1 MPHGLFLV
9 ADGQHRIFATESGK
23 VTGSTAAVTV
33 GDDCTDFQFGGS
45 LYRLF
50 GQERS
55 HVVAVLVQRNT
66 DIVVRQLVFLRLGGN
81 LGHRLHRF
89 YRILSIGGFTTQH
102 QGIRTIIDGIGN
114 VRYLRTGGTR
124 IGNHG
129 MKHLCGNNHRLLGKN
144 TLADEHTLDA
154 RNTFLRNFNTEVTAS
169 YHHTVGYFQDFID
182 IINAFLVLNLSNNT
196 DIAVM
201 SVKNRLDVEYILLIA
216 HKGVGNEVY
225 VLLNSIKDI
234 GAVLLSQRRQID
246 ADAGNVDALAAAQS
260 SLILYFAEQVVGG
273 LLYNNQLQVTVINKD
288 MAVHIQV
295 FDEMGIGYRD
305 TFTGSLLLRVA
316 YHLHAVARLER
327 NGLSQNRRADLRSF
341 RIHQDSDA
349 VGNRT
354 HIVNQ
359 LLGTF
364 TAKMCSI
371 HTYNIHTCIEQLL
384 YKINITA
391 LVRNRCDNL
400 RLLQ

>member
-1 MPHGLFLV
+1 MFGKESRYIVAVLIQWNTNIIVGQLVFFRLRGNFGHGLHGF
-9 ADGQHRIFATESGK
+9 HRIFS
-23 VTGSTAAVTV
+23 VCSFTA
-33 GDDCTDFQFGGS
+33 
-45 LYRLF
+45 
-50 GQERS
+50 
-55 HVVAVLVQRNT
+55 
-66 DIVVRQLVFLRLGGN
+66 
-81 LGHRLHRF
+81 
-89 YRILSIGGFTTQH
+89 QH

-114 VRYLRTGGTR
+114 IRHFRTGGAWV
-124 IGNHG
+124 GNHG

-234 GAVLLSQRRQID
+234 GAVLLRQRRQID